1 MFLRFPA
8 SWSPTTVA
16 VVAMVVLAGLDLA
29 GAYAAKEAVARRSP
43 AFAAMG
49 IGLFVLLFWVY
60 ASSLQ
65 YAELGPVTLGWIV
78 VLQVGV
84 VLLDR
89 YHYGQAVPRGHWM
102 AIVLII
108 AAQAYLLLAP
118 ASPSSVD
125 AGPSH
130 RAEPQLVAAARHRA

>member
-8 SWSPTTVA
+8 SWSPMTVA
-16 VVAMVVLAGLDLA
+16 LVAMVVLAGLDLA
-29 GAYAAKEAVARRSP
+29 GAYAAKEAVSRRSP
-43 AFAAMG
+43 AFAALGM
-49 IGLFVLLFWVY
+49 GLFVVLFWVY
-60 ASSLQ
+60 SSSLQ

-89 YHYGQAVPRGHWM
+89 YHYNQAVPRGHWM

-118 ASPSSVD
+118 AAPASV
-125 AGPSH
+125 AEGPSH
-130 RAEPQLVAAARHRA
+130 RAAPQLVAAARHRA